1 MVERCKQAWCFPVLP
16 LLSTP
21 VIKVSRIFFR
31 VISKSKRQ
39 AINLLQAIISYLN
52 WIKISARKLTY
63 FCGMQIS
70 SFSIEDALSNLQI
83 GALNEMQQASLETNK
98 TSNDI
103 VLLSDT
109 GSGKTLAFLLPVTQL
124 LQRQKAVS
132 QALIIVPSRELA
144 LQIEQVFKKM
154 GTGFK
159 ITCCYGGHLRETEEN
174 NLKQAPALIVGT
186 PGRLADHIRRGNIIT
201 SHIETLV
208 LDEFDKSLE
217 QGFEEEMSFVIASL
231 PALKK
236 RILTSA
242 TETVEV
248 PAFVGLKDPVKI
260 NFLSGEKSPALAVQM
275 IWSDDKDK
283 SNTLFNLICSL
294 GNRSTIVFC
303 NQREFVEQVS
313 AYLKDKGIVNVFY
326 HGALEQHE
334 RDSALCKFRNGSSN
348 VLVTTDLAARGL
360 DIPHIRY
367 IIHYQLPDSMESF
380 THRNGRTARMEA
392 SGTAILILAPHERLP
407 EYITPPPA
415 AIDLPPTAILP
426 EKPIWTTLFIAAG
439 RKDKIN
445 KVDIVGFLTNK
456 GQLKKE
462 DIGLIEVKDF
472 FSFVAVR
479 KSKVGHTLQLIK
491 TERIKNKKVKIDIA
505 K

>member
-1 MVERCKQAWCFPVLP
+1 MQA
-16 LLSTP
+16 ST
-21 VIKVSRIFFR
+21 
-31 VISKSKRQ
+31 
-39 AINLLQAIISYLN
+39 
-52 WIKISARKLTY
+52 
-63 FCGMQIS
+63 
-70 SFSIEDALSNLQI
+70 FSIENALTNLQI
-83 GALNEMQQASLETNK
+83 EALNDMQQASLEANK
-98 TSNDI
+98 KADAV

-124 LQRQKAVS
+124 LERDKRFT

-186 PGRLADHIRRGNIIT
+186 PGRLADHIRRGNIST
-201 SHIETLV
+201 THIETLV

-217 QGFEEEMSFVIASL
+217 QGFEEEMSFVVGSL

-242 TETVEV
+242 TEAVAV
-248 PAFVGLKDPVKI
+248 PAFVGLKDPVEI
-260 NFLSGEKSPALAVQM
+260 NFLTGEKSAALAVQM
-275 IWSDDKDK
+275 VKSDDKDK
-283 SNTLFNLICSL
+283 STTLFRLICAL

-303 NQREFVEQVS
+303 NQREFVDQLS
-313 AYLKDKGIVNVFY
+313 AFLKDKGITNVFY
-326 HGALEQHE
+326 HGAMEQQE

-360 DIPHIRY
+360 DIPNIRY
-367 IIHYQLPDSMESF
+367 IVHYQLPNTEESY
-380 THRNGRTARMEA
+380 THRNGRTARMDK
-392 SGTAILILAPHERLP
+392 SGTAILVLAPHEHVPPYISPAPTLIELP
-407 EYITPPPA
+407 DTAE
-415 AIDLPPTAILP
+415 LPQ
-426 EKPIWTTLFIAAG
+426 KPVWTTLFIAAG
-439 RKDKIN
+439 KKDKVN

-456 GQLKKE
+456 GELKKE

-479 KSKVGHTLQLIK
+479 KSKAGHTLQLIK
-491 TERIKNKKVKIDIA
+491 TERIKNKKVKIEVA